1 MYGVPVMFLYMIYVY
16 IMYCLRL
23 IKHTYCLKLCSETI
37 QMLYLWLSAMHS
49 ALNAQKVQ
57 CTMPYRIFLLHL
69 SIHCL
74 AFSRTPFSRN
84 KIEKQQIL
92 LLLVIDV

>member
-1 MYGVPVMFLYMIYVY
+1 MYGIPVMFLYMIYVY

-23 IKHTYCLKLCSETI
+23 IKHTYCLKLCSETK
-37 QMLYLWLSAMHS
+37 QMLYLWFSAMHS

-57 CTMPYRIFLLHL
+57 CTMAYQIFLFHL

-74 AFSRTPFSRN
+74 AFSHTPSSRN
-84 KIEKQQIL
+84 KTEKQQL
-92 LLLVIDV
+92 LLLFIIDV

>member
-1 MYGVPVMFLYMIYVY
+1 MYDGPVMFLYMIYVY

-23 IKHTYCLKLCSETI
+23 IKHTYCLKLCGEII

-49 ALNAQKVQ
+49 VLNAQNVQ
-57 CTMPYRIFLLHL
+57 CTMPYWIFLLHL
-69 SIHCL
+69 TIHCL
-74 AFSRTPFSRN
+74 AFSHTRFSRN

-92 LLLVIDV
+92 LLLIIDV